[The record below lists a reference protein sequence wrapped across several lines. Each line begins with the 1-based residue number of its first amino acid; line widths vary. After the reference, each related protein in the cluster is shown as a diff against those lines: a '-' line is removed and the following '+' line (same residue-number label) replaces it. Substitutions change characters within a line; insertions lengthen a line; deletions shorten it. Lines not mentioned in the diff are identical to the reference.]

1 MISCLKDFE
10 VQSNTP
16 TPRFSTYRN
25 CTCVAHGTIQYPI
38 VDLSDII
45 RRWEDRAKMKGLFK
59 AGFLWAPNLTIRP
72 DFISFLVQEGII
84 VFFIDDEEEAY
95 ALNDSFHDE

>member
-1 MISCLKDFE
+1 MSHAMCHLPGIFLVL

-38 VDLSDII
+38 VDLSDFI
-45 RRWEDRAKMKGLFK
+45 RRWQDRTKMK
-59 AGFLWAPNLTIRP
+59 